1 MLKIIR
7 KLIRDPRYSNKKY
20 FVAYVRNYITH
31 DYDFEYCDKERLKEI
46 VEECGFSNI
55 HIFNS
60 KDEYTFEN
68 EFILEGE
75 GGNNA

>member
-46 VEECGFSNI
+46 V
-55 HIFNS
+55 
-60 KDEYTFEN
+60 K
-68 EFILEGE
+68 
-75 GGNNA
+75 